1 MVNLKNIVY
10 ILSVL
15 SFFLCLF
22 QEGNPKYPFLFA
34 LPLSLLVVSLFFY
47 KIYELLKN
55 SIVFNIFI
63 VQAVIRYCIV
73 PYKIASGDFIHVGFN
88 SLNGNTAV
96 FLMVLEI
103 MFAFISLQILANKQS
118 ITYINR
124 TKTVTVLNNS
134 ILIYCLIIGL
144 FGLIYVSGHL
154 AKVNFIWDL
163 ETYVQKYIVD
173 NEELHD
179 SGLAGILFT
188 PFKVI
193 VALFLISRVYLSKI
207 SYNKKKYFYLII
219 LILASLFIVGISRL
233 SILQFIFPL
242 LVLVSLILDRKS
254 AKQLITTTVIAL
266 IPVIFITSIAKFS
279 RGDTQASSEDIFSTS
294 SMNAYF
300 AGPGNVA
307 TGIDAYEKLSLKN
320 NSLFLINDMFQ
331 NAPGFSKYTLDAYK
345 TNVIFNNEIYGSNS
359 SSDQIVP
366 LSTSGIFHF
375 GFLGGFV
382 YVPLFLVVALYMER
396 KAYKERFLGYKYVF
410 ISLSITL
417 SMVFM
422 LNIGSFYFSIFSNLL
437 FIYLPFYLIKKLQ
450 LLKK

>member
-1 MVNLKNIVY
+1 MINLRNIIY
-10 ILSVL
+10 TLSFL

-22 QEGNPKYPFLFA
+22 QKGNPSYPYLYV
-34 LPLSLLVVSLFFY
+34 LPLSLLLLSTFFFRIFEILN
-47 KIYELLKN
+47 K

-63 VQAVIRYCIV
+63 IQVIIRYCVV
-73 PYKIASGDFIHVGFN
+73 PYQMTYVDPIFIGANSFNGDSAI
-88 SLNGNTAV
+88 V
-96 FLMVLEI
+96 FMVFEI
-103 MFAFISLQILANKQS
+103 MFAFIALYLMASKQNKAFL
-118 ITYINR
+118 NR
-124 TKTVTVLNNS
+124 TKIITPINNS
-134 ILIYCLIIGL
+134 IFIYGLIIGI
-144 FGLIYVSGHL
+144 FIYIFLSGYFSMI
-154 AKVNFIWDL
+154 NFIWDL
-163 ETYVQKYIVD
+163 DAYVQKYIVD
-173 NEELHD
+173 DEELQD
-179 SGLAGILFT
+179 YGLAGVLFT

-207 SYNKKKYFYLII
+207 SYNNKKYFYLII

-254 AKQLITTTVIAL
+254 AKQLITTTAIAI

-279 RGDTQASSEDIFSTS
+279 RGDTQASSENIFSTS

-359 SSDQIVP
+359 SRDQIVP

-382 YVPLFLVVALYMER
+382 YVPLFLMVALYMER
-396 KAYKERFLGYKYVF
+396 KAYKECFLGYKYVF
-410 ISLSITL
+410 IALSITL
-417 SMVFM
+417 SMVYM
-422 LNIGSFYFSIFSNLL
+422 LNIGSFYFALITGML
-437 FIYLPFYLIKKLQ
+437 FVYLPFYLINKIQ
-450 LLKK
+450 S

>member
-1 MVNLKNIVY
+1 MVNFKNIVY
-10 ILSVL
+10 ILSIV
-15 SFFLCLF
+15 SFFLCFF
-22 QEGNPKYPFLFA
+22 QEGNPRYPYLFV
-34 LPLSLLVVSLFFY
+34 LPLSLLVISFFLF
-47 KIYELLKN
+47 KIFKKLKN
-55 SIVFNIFI
+55 SIVFNLFI
-63 VQAVIRYCIV
+63 IQAIIRYCFV
-73 PYKIASGDFIHVGFN
+73 PYKIASGDYLHVGFN
-88 SLNGNTAV
+88 SLNGNTAI
-96 FLMVLEI
+96 FLMTLEI
-103 MFAFISLQILANKQS
+103 LFAFIVLHILADKQNKA
-118 ITYINR
+118 YINK
-124 TKTVTVLNNS
+124 TKTTIALNNS
-134 ILIYCLIIGL
+134 VLLYVLIISM
-144 FGLIYVSGHL
+144 FIFIYFSGFL
-154 AKVNFIWDL
+154 SKVNFIWDL
-163 ETYVQKYIVD
+163 EAYVQKYIVD

-254 AKQLITTTVIAL
+254 AKQLITTTAIAL
-266 IPVIFITSIAKFS
+266 IPVIFITSIAKLS

-300 AGPGNVA
+300 SGPGNVA

-345 TNVIFNNEIYGSNS
+345 TNVIFNNEIYGSNPS
-359 SSDQIVP
+359 RDQIVP

-382 YVPLFLVVALYMER
+382 YVPLFLMVALYMER

-410 ISLSITL
+410 IALSITL

-437 FIYLPFYLIKKLQ
+437 FIYLPFYLIKKFQ
-450 LLKK
+450 L